1 MFLRGHDDD
10 ITCLALS
17 PSGRF
22 VASGQKGE
30 NSDAI
35 VFDFES
41 KQLLYRMS
49 EHDFGV
55 ACLAFSDDELLLC
68 TVGSVDDNKILVRG
82 RCSAPFLWLPF
93 PSPLAPLSFLLSCA
107 PPDRQPPLTS
117 GGLWRVVCWTI
128 RSGIFPTAT
137 L

>member
-1 MFLRGHDDD
+1 LTPASSPQVFLRGHDDD

-68 TVGSVDDNKILVRG
+68 TVGSVDDNKILVR
-82 RCSAPFLWLPF
+82 RRRFAPVPFLPFYCFSPWPLPF
-93 PSPLAPLSFLLSCA
+93 PPLLAQCCNLNL
-107 PPDRQPPLTS
+107 PLT
-117 GGLWRVVCWTI
+117 
-128 RSGIFPTAT
+128 
-137 L
+137 